1 MPLKS
6 EFLNIITLKNIVV
19 NVVEIGFTNST
30 INVKCCGWWPNAG
43 RRVDFP
49 GADMSFR
56 YDLFA
61 IAAATI
67 VIGLGTNAHAQQTP
81 VDPGRLDE
89 RLRERPAL
97 PTVTPVE
104 IPLLPDQEAGP
115 DSALSVTL
123 TGVVFEGAASVPLDV
138 LNGIAAPYLGR
149 TMPLSG
155 VFQLAGDVTAEY
167 RRRGY
172 VLSRAMVGPQRL
184 DNGVVTIQILEG
196 YIDNARIE
204 GEAGGYRPY
213 LERYLAPVTASR
225 PTDGAVLSRALL
237 LARDLNGLDVRSV
250 VTPSA
255 TQAAA
260 ADLSLVVEPKPYG
273 AYVAIDNRASRWL
286 GPVQVYAGVSVNDA
300 LGLGERIS
308 ASVVAAPE
316 NNELGF
322 VALDYR
328 QPLGGSGLRMSAFT
342 SYARTEP
349 GDELRVLGVEG
360 KSLTG
365 GIGLEYPFIRS
376 RDVNVIGRTTF
387 VGRNAESS
395 NDLIDPI
402 FKDRLRTLTFELV
415 GNYADPMGGLTSG
428 RIGVTQGLDAFGATN
443 DTDPDKS
450 RATGSAQ
457 FTRVNFEMSRIQP
470 LAEGIYLQ
478 VAFEGQ
484 ASSDSL
490 LASEEFGLGGAGYG
504 RAFDPSEITGDR
516 GLAGKI
522 ELFHTARIGGLS
534 SVEPYIYYESGFVR
548 QEKPLPGESVRDN
561 LAAAG
566 VGVRVAFN
574 PTVSASL
581 EFAQPLER
589 DVASRGDR
597 DGRVFFSLSA
607 SF

>member
-1 MPLKS
+1 LDITTSK
-6 EFLNIITLKNIVV
+6 NIIV
-19 NVVEIGFTNST
+19 NVVEIGFPNST
-30 INVKCCGWWPNAG
+30 NNVKCRGWWPNVG
-43 RRVDFP
+43 LTVDFP
-49 GADMSFR
+49 GAVMSFR
-56 YDLFA
+56 HDLFA
-61 IAAATI
+61 ITAATI
-67 VIGLGTNAHAQQTP
+67 VIGLGTTVHAQQTP

-123 TGVVFEGAASVPLDV
+123 TGVVFEGATSVPLDV
-138 LNGIAAPYLGR
+138 LNAIAAPYLGR

-155 VFQLAGDVTAEY
+155 VFQLGGDITAEY

-172 VLSRAMVGPQRL
+172 VLSRAVIGPQRL
-184 DNGVVTIQILEG
+184 ENGVVTIQILEG
-196 YIDNARIE
+196 YIDSARIE

-213 LERYLAPVTASR
+213 LERYLAPVTQSR

-250 VTPSA
+250 ITPSA

-260 ADLSLVVEPKPYG
+260 ADLSLVVERNPYS

-286 GPVQVYAGVSVNDA
+286 GPVQVYAGVSLNDA

-308 ASVVAAPE
+308 ASVVAAPDD
-316 NNELGF
+316 NELGF

-360 KSLTG
+360 KSVTG
-365 GIGLEYPFIRS
+365 GIGLEYPFIRG

-395 NDLIDPI
+395 NDLVDPI
-402 FKDRLRTLTFELV
+402 FKDRLRTLSFELV

-428 RIGVTQGLDAFGATN
+428 RIGLTRGLDGFGST
-443 DTDPDKS
+443 DDSDPDKS

-457 FTRVNFEMSRIQP
+457 FTRVNFEMSRVQP
-470 LAEGIYLQ
+470 LVGDIYIQ

-504 RAFDPSEITGDR
+504 RAFDPSEITGDS

-522 ELFHTARIGGLS
+522 ELFQTTQVGGLS
-534 SVEPYIYYESGFVR
+534 SVEPYVYYETGFVR
-548 QEKPLPGESVRDN
+548 QEDPLPGESPRDN
-561 LAAAG
+561 LASAG

-574 PTVSASL
+574 PNVTASL
-581 EFAQPLER
+581 EYAKPLER
-589 DVASRGDR
+589 DVASRADR

>member
-1 MPLKS
+1 
-6 EFLNIITLKNIVV
+6 
-19 NVVEIGFTNST
+19 
-30 INVKCCGWWPNAG
+30 
-43 RRVDFP
+43 
-49 GADMSFR
+49 MSFR
-56 YDLFA
+56 HDLFA
-61 IAAATI
+61 SLVATI
-67 VIGLGTNAHAQQTP
+67 VIGVGSVAHAQQTP

-104 IPLLPDQEAGP
+104 IPLLPDQEAAP
-115 DSALSVTL
+115 ESALSVTL

-172 VLSRAMVGPQRL
+172 VLSRAMVGPQRI

-213 LERYLAPVTASR
+213 LERYLAPVTRSR

-250 VTPSA
+250 ITPSP
-255 TQAAA
+255 TQPAA
-260 ADLSLVVEPKPYG
+260 ADLSLVVERDPVG
-273 AYVAIDNRASRWL
+273 AYVAVDNRASRWL
-286 GPVQVYAGVSVNDA
+286 GPVQVYAGVNFNDV

-308 ASVVAAPE
+308 ASVVAAPDDH
-316 NNELGF
+316 ELGF

-328 QPLGGSGLRMSAFT
+328 QPLGGSGLRMSAFG
-342 SYARTEP
+342 SYAKTEP
-349 GDELRVLGVEG
+349 GDELRLLGVEG

-365 GIGLEYPFIRS
+365 GIGLEYPFVRS
-376 RDVNVIGRTTF
+376 RDFNMIGRATF

-395 NDLIDPI
+395 NDLVDPI
-402 FKDRLRTLTFELV
+402 FKDRLRTIAVELV
-415 GNYADPMGGLTSG
+415 ANYADSMGGLTSG
-428 RIGVTQGLDAFGATN
+428 RIGVTQGLSGLGATE
-443 DTDPDKS
+443 DSDPDKS

-457 FTRVNFEMSRIQP
+457 FARLNFEVSRVQP
-470 LAEGIYLQ
+470 IAEDIYLQ
-478 VAFEGQ
+478 VGVEGQ
-484 ASSDSL
+484 VSTDSL
-490 LASEEFGLGGAGYG
+490 LASEEFGLGGASYG
-504 RAFDPSEITGDR
+504 RAFDPSEITGDH
-516 GLAGKI
+516 GLAAKI
-522 ELFHTARIGGLS
+522 ELFRTVRMGGLS
-534 SVEPYIYYESGFVR
+534 SVEPYVYYEAGFVR
-548 QEKPLPGESVRDN
+548 QENPLPAEVSRDN
-561 LAAAG
+561 LASAG
-566 VGVRVAFN
+566 LGVRVAVN
-574 PTVSASL
+574 SAVTASV
-581 EFAQPLER
+581 EYAKPLER

-607 SF
+607 TF

>member
-1 MPLKS
+1 
-6 EFLNIITLKNIVV
+6 
-19 NVVEIGFTNST
+19 
-30 INVKCCGWWPNAG
+30 
-43 RRVDFP
+43 
-49 GADMSFR
+49 MSFR
-56 YDLFA
+56 HDLFA

-67 VIGLGTNAHAQQTP
+67 VIGLGTTAHAQQTP
-81 VDPGRLDE
+81 VDPGRIDE

-104 IPLLPDQEAGP
+104 IPLLPEQEAGP
-115 DSALSVTL
+115 DSTLSVTL
-123 TGVVFEGAASVPLDV
+123 TGVVFEGATSVPLDV

-172 VLSRAMVGPQRL
+172 VLSRATVGPQRL
-184 DNGVVTIQILEG
+184 ENGVVTLQILEG
-196 YIDNARIE
+196 YIDNASIE

-213 LERYLAPVTASR
+213 LESYLAPVTASR

-255 TQAAA
+255 TKAAA
-260 ADLSLVVEPKPYG
+260 ADLSLVVERDPFS
-273 AYVAIDNRASRWL
+273 AYVAIDNRGSRWL
-286 GPVQVYAGVSVNDA
+286 GPVQVYAGASFNDV

-308 ASVVAAPE
+308 ASVVTAPDDH
-316 NNELGF
+316 ELGF
-322 VALDYR
+322 VALDYG

-342 SYARTEP
+342 SYAKTEP

-360 KSLTG
+360 ESLTG

-387 VGRNAESS
+387 TGRNAESS
-395 NDLIDPI
+395 NDLVNPI
-402 FKDRLRTLTFELV
+402 FKDRLRTLAVEFV
-415 GNYADPMGGLTSG
+415 ANYADATGGLTSG
-428 RIGVTQGLDAFGATN
+428 RIGVTQGLSGFGATR
-443 DTDPDKS
+443 DSDPDKS

-457 FTRVNFEMSRIQP
+457 FTRVNFEMSRVQP
-470 LAEGIYLQ
+470 VAENIYIQ

-484 ASSDSL
+484 TSADSL
-490 LASEEFGLGGAGYG
+490 LASEEFGLGGASYG
-504 RAFDPSEITGDR
+504 RAFDPSEITGDS

-522 ELFHTARIGGLS
+522 ELFRTSRMGGLS
-534 SVEPYIYYESGFVR
+534 SVEPYAYYETGFVR
-548 QEKPLPGESVRDN
+548 QENPLPGESRRDN
-561 LAAAG
+561 LASAG

-574 PTVSASL
+574 TAVAGSI

-589 DVASRGDR
+589 AVASRADR